1 MKPIPFTLPDIGFR
15 EIEGKV
21 YLEDNFLVI
30 HLKNALFGEFDKEKT
45 QIRIEPSTLTQVRLD
60 RGVFKDRLVLRPE
73 DNRLLDAIPGDYDLE
88 IELRI
93 WRNRRNDVLALVREL
108 GRSLEGT

>member
-1 MKPIPFTLPDIGFR
+1 MKPIPFTLPDVGLR

-21 YLEDNFLVI
+21 YLEDGFLVI
-30 HLKNALFGEFDKEKT
+30 HIKDALFGEFDKEKR
-45 QIRIEPSTLTQVRLD
+45 QIRIEPSTLTQVRID
-60 RGVFKDRLVLRPE
+60 RGVVRDRLVLRPE

-93 WRNRRNDVLALVREL
+93 WRNRRGDVLTLVREL
-108 GRSLEGT
+108 GRSQEGT